1 MLNFKGIAGAAV
13 IGLALTSQ
21 GAFASDNID
30 ATLSG
35 FEYSGKTDAVKVD
48 WSLNGSSW
56 SKAYAG
62 AFSGTFDLNDESFV
76 SFCVEVTQYA
86 AAWGSSAS
94 YTEASFSST
103 IASNLT
109 NLANKYYSSVSDSLT
124 SAAFQMAVWEIVLED
139 SGTFNLTSGAF
150 QLKNSATAINLAQSW
165 LDGINDDSVA
175 ATGNYSLRYL
185 QNGKYQDMLVLTPVP
200 EPATYGMLLLG
211 MGLIGLFARRRS
223 TSAIRA

>member
-13 IGLALTSQ
+13 VGLALASQ
-21 GAFASDNID
+21 CAFASDNID
-30 ATLSG
+30 ATLNG
-35 FEYSGKTDAVKVD
+35 FEYSGKTNAVTVD
-48 WSLNGSSW
+48 WSFNDSNW

-62 AFSGTFDLNDESFV
+62 AFSGTFDLNSESFI
-76 SFCVEVTQYA
+76 SFCVEVTQHA
-86 AAWGSSAS
+86 AAWGATAS

-103 IASNLT
+103 VAGNLT

-124 SAAFQMAVWEIVLED
+124 SAAFQMAVWEVVLED
-139 SGTFNLTSGAF
+139 GAFDLTSGAF
-150 QLKNSATAINLAQSW
+150 KVKNSAAAISLAQSW
-165 LDGINDDSVA
+165 LNGINDDSVA
-175 ATGNYSLRYL
+175 ATGDYSLRYL

-223 TSAIRA
+223 TPIISA